1 LPNRGGRHGIDVRAP
16 ETGRAPKA
24 VVVDDN
30 DLLRTV
36 LVHGLRAR
44 GMEVSEARNAAEA
57 RTLLGAGTAMLVS
70 DIVLPGDMDGFIL
83 GRWARA
89 RNPRLALLFISAFMS
104 ARLPQVLANDELASF
119 VRKPIELEGLIE
131 IVDGL
136 MAVRET
142 SAPQLEA

>member
-1 LPNRGGRHGIDVRAP
+1 
-16 ETGRAPKA
+16 
-24 VVVDDN
+24 
-30 DLLRTV
+30 
-36 LVHGLRAR
+36 
-44 GMEVSEARNAAEA
+44 
-57 RTLLGAGTAMLVS
+57 
-70 DIVLPGDMDGFIL
+70 
-83 GRWARA
+83 
-89 RNPRLALLFISAFMS
+89 LLFISAFMS